1 MMEPIRRVRRVSA
14 VQQALVPGEP
24 VGQRVTPR
32 LTTVASVSLT
42 FESWY
47 AATRPTLARAL
58 ALSIGDDDLAREAID
73 EAMTRAYAT
82 WPRVSQLENPAGWV
96 YRVAMNWAISV
107 FRRRRRP
114 QRTVHAL
121 PIDMPMPMDATVA
134 AAFDALD
141 VKHRAVVVCRYLLG
155 WSERE
160 TAEALKIPAGTV
172 KSRLSRATADLR
184 TQLDHLRPED
194 PR

>member
-1 MMEPIRRVRRVSA
+1 MEPNSAVGRVPA

-24 VGQRVTPR
+24 VGRVVIPR
-32 LTTVASVSLT
+32 IALVETVALS
-42 FESWY
+42 FEAWY
-47 AATRPTLARAL
+47 ADTRPGLARAL
-58 ALSIGDDDLAREAID
+58 ALSIGDNDLAREAID
-73 EAMTRAYAT
+73 EAMTRAYAS

-96 YRVAMNWAISV
+96 YRVAMNWAVSV

-114 QRTVHAL
+114 QRVVHTTDT
-121 PIDMPMPMDATVA
+121 DMPMPMDATVA

-160 TAEALKIPAGTV
+160 TAEALHVPAGTV
-172 KSRLSRATADLR
+172 KSRLSRATAELR
-184 TQLDHLRPED
+184 IQLDHLRPED
-194 PR
+194 PQ

>member
-1 MMEPIRRVRRVSA
+1 MEPNRSFRRVRR

-24 VGQRVTPR
+24 VGRVVIPR
-32 LTTVASVSLT
+32 IALVETVALS
-42 FESWY
+42 FEAWY
-47 AATRPTLARAL
+47 ADTRPTLARAL

-73 EAMTRAYAT
+73 EAMTRAYAS

-96 YRVAMNWAISV
+96 YRVAMNWAVSV

-114 QRTVHAL
+114 QRLAHSTDV
-121 PIDMPMPMDATVA
+121 DMPMPMDATVA

-160 TAEALKIPAGTV
+160 TAEALHIPAGTV
-172 KSRLSRATADLR
+172 KSRLSRATAELR
-184 TQLDHLRPED
+184 TQLAHLRPED
-194 PR
+194 TI